1 MRQLTVQDYE
11 SGQRLDKYLNRYL
24 KEAPRGFLYKMLRK
38 KNITLNGK
46 KADGTEKLAA
56 GDQITLFLSEE
67 TVEKF
72 LGSTPTR
79 GREPAARGA
88 ALRILYEDEDVLFL
102 NKPAGM
108 LSQKAAP
115 GDVSVCE
122 HLISYLLEEGSLTE
136 DALRTFRPGV
146 CNRLDR
152 NTSGVLAAGK
162 TSRGLRELSALF
174 RARAVDKRYLCLVAG
189 TVAHSSRVSGYL
201 TKEERTNTVT
211 ITAEPP
217 GDPIETEYRPLGT
230 ADGFTL
236 LEVHLI
242 TGKTHQIRA
251 HLASLGHPVLGDGKY
266 GNEALNRAVRS
277 RFSLRH
283 QLLHSWKLIFPEE
296 VPGLPALSGRTV
308 TAPLPPHFQRCLRE
322 LSLRAPK

>member
-24 KEAPRGFLYKMLRK
+24 KEAPRGFLYRMLRK

-56 GDQITLFLSEE
+56 GDQIRLFLSEE

-72 LGSTPTR
+72 MGSAPPR
-79 GREPAARGA
+79 GREAGARGA
-88 ALRILYEDEDVLFL
+88 ALRVLYEDADVLFL

-115 GDVSVCE
+115 DDVSACE
-122 HLISYLLEEGSLTE
+122 HLIAYLMDEGSLTE
-136 DALRTFRPGV
+136 EALRTFRPGV

-162 TSRGLRELSALF
+162 TTRGLRELSALF

-189 TVAHSSRVSGYL
+189 TVQHSSRVSGYL
-201 TKEERTNTVT
+201 TKEEQTNTVT
-211 ITAEPP
+211 VTAEPP

-230 ADGFTL
+230 AEGFTL
-236 LEVHLI
+236 LEVRLI

-266 GNEALNRAVRS
+266 GDEAVNRAFRQ
-277 RFSLRH
+277 RLSLRH

-296 VPGLPALSGRTV
+296 VPALPTLSGRTV